1 MTGPPLASITTVGGR
16 EWGEGR
22 RESQTPRGDGL
33 SRLRRAVAVVV
44 LVLAGVPGVAGAQV
58 DDREAAQRRANRA
71 AEELSKAIEE
81 RARADDTVSHLET
94 RVARVD
100 ERVAATRAE
109 VAQLAIRQYVQ
120 GTAPITRL
128 LRMAD
133 ANQVVRAQQ
142 YASVV
147 ASTSTAAL
155 EHYRADKEDL
165 QVEVAALEQEQAAR
179 AGAIEDLRRRQAD
192 AVRELERLA
201 RIEEQAR
208 AAREEQQRRTEAAA
222 SAAATTAAPRAAG
235 ADIPA
240 TTTPSARPA
249 ATPTTVPAPAAGG
262 GAWLCPVQGPR
273 AFTNDY
279 GAPRGGG
286 SGHQG
291 NDILAPKGTPVVAN
305 VNGVVTQRNGAV
317 SGLAYF
323 LAGDDGNRYFG
334 AHLDSFGAS
343 GRVAAG
349 TVIGRVGNTGDASG
363 GPPHL
368 HFEIHPNGS
377 GYTNPYST
385 LIKYC

>member
-1 MTGPPLASITTVGGR
+1 
-16 EWGEGR
+16 
-22 RESQTPRGDGL
+22 
-33 SRLRRAVAVVV
+33 VVV
-44 LVLAGVPGVAGAQV
+44 LVLAGVPGIAGAQV
-58 DDREAAQRRANRA
+58 DDVEVAQRQANRA

-81 RARADDTVSHLET
+81 RARADDTVAHLEG

-100 ERVAATRAE
+100 ERVAATRSE
-109 VAQLAIRQYVQ
+109 VAQLAIRQYVR
-120 GTAPITRL
+120 GTAQITRL
-128 LRMAD
+128 LRMVD

-147 ASTSTAAL
+147 ASTSTEAL
-155 EHYRADKEDL
+155 EQYRADKEDL
-165 QVEVAALEQEQAAR
+165 QVEVAALEREQAAR

-208 AAREEQQRRTEAAA
+208 AAREEQQRRAEAAA
-222 SAAATTAAPRAAG
+222 AAASTTTAAPRAAG
-235 ADIPA
+235 AGAPA
-240 TTTPSARPA
+240 TTPAPARPA
-249 ATPTTVPAPAAGG
+249 ATPTTLPAPAAGG
-262 GAWLCPVQGPR
+262 GDWICPVQGPR

-286 SGHQG
+286 SSHQG
-291 NDILAPKGTPVVAN
+291 NDLLAPKGTPVVAN
-305 VNGVVTQRNGAV
+305 VSGVITQRNGAI

-343 GRVAAG
+343 GRVEAG